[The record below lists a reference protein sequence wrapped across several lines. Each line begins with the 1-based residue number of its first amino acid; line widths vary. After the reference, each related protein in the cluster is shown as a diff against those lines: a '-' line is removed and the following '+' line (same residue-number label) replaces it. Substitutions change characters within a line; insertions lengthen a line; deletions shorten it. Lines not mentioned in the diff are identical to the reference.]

1 MYKRQISYGSIPAK
15 HHLIIN
21 TENKLQMNQFFDC
34 NSISNDLITIW
45 RIYDLENA
53 NKPYNNQ
60 LMCIRDR

>member
-1 MYKRQISYGSIPAK
+1 
-15 HHLIIN
+15 
-21 TENKLQMNQFFDC
+21 MNQFFDY

-60 LMCIRDR
+60 LVSEKKLVSFWLNSKLQEIFAKRNYI

>member
-1 MYKRQISYGSIPAK
+1 
-15 HHLIIN
+15 
-21 TENKLQMNQFFDC
+21 MNQFFDY

-60 LMCIRDR
+60 LVSEKKISVILAEF